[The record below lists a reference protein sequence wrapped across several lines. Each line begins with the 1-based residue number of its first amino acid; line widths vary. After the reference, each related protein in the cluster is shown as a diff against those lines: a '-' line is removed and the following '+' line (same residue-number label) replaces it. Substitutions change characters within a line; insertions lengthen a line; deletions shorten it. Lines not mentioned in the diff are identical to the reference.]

1 MADRLYF
8 MIRDLYTIHANMI
21 KRQRDPA
28 SSVGQSTPEL
38 FHSSPS
44 PFFFQ
49 QQQQQQQQPQQ
60 QQQSS
65 HVPNL
70 PSQESAAALN
80 NADWTLPFTIQDQPR
95 DPGLYGGLISSP
107 LDFSTS
113 LFPPEFNQPLGFSS
127 FSDPSSSSQNNK

>member
-49 QQQQQQQQPQQ
+49 QQQQQQQPQQ

-70 PSQESAAALN
+70 SSQGLAPALN
-80 NADWTLPFTIQDQPR
+80 NADWTLPLTIQDQPR